1 MMLVSGLVLLACTSM
16 ESGFT
21 FGVFR
26 GSIEVE
32 VAEVNKFDLD
42 CHAEKNERGDYVL
55 TAFNRE
61 TGEVLK
67 VEKNAR

>member
-1 MMLVSGLVLLACTSM
+1 MMLVSGLVLLACTSI

-21 FGVFR
+21 FGILR

-32 VAEVNKFDLD
+32 VQEVKLFSLD
-42 CHAEKNERGDYVL
+42 CLAEKNERGDYVL

-67 VEKNAR
+67 VEKKLK

>member
-21 FGVFR
+21 FGILR

-32 VAEVNKFDLD
+32 VQEVKLFSLD
-42 CHAEKNERGDYVL
+42 CLAEKNERGDYVL